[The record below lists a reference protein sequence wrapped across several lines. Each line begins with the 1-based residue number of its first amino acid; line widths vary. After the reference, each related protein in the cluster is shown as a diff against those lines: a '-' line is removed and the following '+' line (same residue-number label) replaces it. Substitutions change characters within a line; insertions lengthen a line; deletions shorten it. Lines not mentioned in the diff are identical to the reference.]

1 MNSSVSFSILF
12 WVYAARAINNET
24 NIYARITINGKKAN
38 ISLNHKINIDRW
50 NPKHQKMKGHGD
62 IPRKV
67 NLFLDDT
74 KANLIQTYRELQN
87 EQRVVTPQ
95 LIKARF
101 LGEDKASHTLCEIFK
116 YHNDIM
122 ANKLCAKT
130 LCHYRTSQT
139 YILKYVKKEFNTTD
153 IYLQDLNYA
162 FVLGFE
168 SFLRA
173 YKPSHYQE
181 KIGNNAI
188 MKHIQRLK
196 KMTRLAHDIEWIENH
211 PFQRYQVKMEKT
223 ERDYLTDKELLRI
236 EELEIKIERLQTV
249 RDLFVFSCYTGI
261 SYSDIM
267 DLSSDHIVKGIDG
280 NKWIMSNRNKS
291 GVPFKIPL
299 LPKAEMLI
307 KKYKK
312 HPRTQYSEKLLPSL
326 SNQKLNSYLKE
337 IADTCKIKKNLTF
350 HMARHT
356 FATTV
361 TLSNGVPMETV
372 SKMLGHTKITTTQIY
387 ARVIEQ
393 KVSEDMEL
401 LKKRLSV

>member
-1 MNSSVSFSILF
+1 
-12 WVYAARAINNET
+12 
-24 NIYARITINGKKAN
+24 
-38 ISLNHKINIDRW
+38 
-50 NPKHQKMKGHGD
+50 
-62 IPRKV
+62 
-67 NLFLDDT
+67 
-74 KANLIQTYRELQN
+74 
-87 EQRVVTPQ
+87 
-95 LIKARF
+95 
-101 LGEDKASHTLCEIFK
+101 
-116 YHNDIM
+116 
-122 ANKLCAKT
+122 
-130 LCHYRTSQT
+130 
-139 YILKYVKKEFNTTD
+139 
-153 IYLQDLNYA
+153 
-162 FVLGFE
+162 
-168 SFLRA
+168 
-173 YKPSHYQE
+173 
-181 KIGNNAI
+181 

-267 DLSSDHIVKGIDG
+267 DLSLDHIVKGIDG

-307 KKYKK
+307 KKYRK

-350 HMARHT
+350 HMARHLAG
-356 FATTV
+356 F
-361 TLSNGVPMETV
+361 
-372 SKMLGHTKITTTQIY
+372 
-387 ARVIEQ
+387 
-393 KVSEDMEL
+393 
-401 LKKRLSV
+401 KRT